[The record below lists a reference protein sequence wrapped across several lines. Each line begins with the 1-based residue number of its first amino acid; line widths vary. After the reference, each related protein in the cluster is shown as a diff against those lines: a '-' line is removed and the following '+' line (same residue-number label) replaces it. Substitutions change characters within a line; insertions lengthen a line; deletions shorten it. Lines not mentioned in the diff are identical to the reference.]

1 MMTCCLR
8 GYSEV
13 SISRFFVEVN
23 PTFHPG
29 HPGTPWQSRPDLNV
43 NFTGKLELSPLMLAC
58 IEGNRRVVECILERE
73 DVDINT
79 IGKDGVLPASKGTW
93 P

>member
-1 MMTCCLR
+1 MSVDTPRSCK
-8 GYSEV
+8 
-13 SISRFFVEVN
+13 IFVGEVN
-23 PTFHPG
+23 PLSIQVTLALLG
-29 HPGTPWQSRPDLNV
+29 RPDLNV
-43 NFTGKLELSPLMLAC
+43 NFTGKRELSPIMLAC

-73 DVDINT
+73 DMDINT